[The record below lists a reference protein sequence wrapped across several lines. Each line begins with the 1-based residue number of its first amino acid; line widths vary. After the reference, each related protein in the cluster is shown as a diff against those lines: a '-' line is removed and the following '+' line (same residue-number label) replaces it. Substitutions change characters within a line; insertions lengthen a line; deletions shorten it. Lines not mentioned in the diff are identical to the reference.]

1 MMSLPYSTSTFF
13 LLVGLGL
20 ILFVLLGIITLTTR
34 FSLRL
39 GKQEPPSLK
48 LLFPIA
54 FLQVVLGS
62 LTVFAAR
69 TIHND
74 PWIDIGAGLGV
85 TILSGLFFIKV
96 MLKIGWKR
104 CLRVWIVAALL
115 QIVLVPLGS
124 GIFLVGWLMLYFF
137 LYPPLL

>member
-1 MMSLPYSTSTFF
+1 MSLPYSTSTFF

-20 ILFVLLGIITLTTR
+20 FLFVLLGILTLTTR

-39 GKQEPPSLK
+39 GKLEPPSLK

-54 FLQVVLGS
+54 FLQLVLGS
-62 LTVFAAR
+62 LVIFAAR
-69 TIHND
+69 AIHND
-74 PWIDIGAGLGV
+74 PWIDIGAGLGA
-85 TILSGLFFIKV
+85 TILSGLFLIKV

-115 QIVLVPLGS
+115 QVVLLPLVS
-124 GIFLVGWLMLYFF
+124 GILLVGWLMLYFF